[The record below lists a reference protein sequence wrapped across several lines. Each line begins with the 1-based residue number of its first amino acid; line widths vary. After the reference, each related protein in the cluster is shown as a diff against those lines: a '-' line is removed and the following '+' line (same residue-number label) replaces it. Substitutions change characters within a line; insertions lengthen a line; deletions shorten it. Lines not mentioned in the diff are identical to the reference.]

1 MLNVVTCV
9 THFTNLCPLL
19 VFQAKQRASIL
30 WLIAKAND
38 NGRIPAELQDPFY
51 RDHNGQELLKP
62 WITQRLANGELY
74 GRALANIYGVPD
86 YSCLGHQGILQLLT
100 RRGVY
105 VQDMGACDEPIT
117 ETLLLKTSPVKLV
130 SDSVNVL
137 HICG

>member
-1 MLNVVTCV
+1 M
-9 THFTNLCPLL
+9 
-19 VFQAKQRASIL
+19 
-30 WLIAKAND
+30 IAKSSD
-38 NGRIPAELQDPFY
+38 NGRVPDELRDPFY
-51 RDHNGQELLKP
+51 RDHNGIELLKP

-105 VQDMGACDEPIT
+105 VQEMGTYEEPIT

-130 SDSVNVL
+130 RKKL
-137 HICG
+137 II